1 MQYENLK
8 TCLEQKKF
16 DKDALIC
23 MTDYNYYAACLDGD
37 LRATEGNFDLLKQEK
52 LLREGTVPEIVY
64 EGSWPDVILIDKE
77 DIENYDRLVETMT
90 DDYYELALDER
101 EYCLYI
107 RKE

>member
-1 MQYENLK
+1 M
-8 TCLEQKKF
+8 
-16 DKDALIC
+16 
-23 MTDYNYYAACLDGD
+23 
-37 LRATEGNFDLLKQEK
+37 
-52 LLREGTVPEIVY
+52 
-64 EGSWPDVILIDKE
+64 ILIDKE